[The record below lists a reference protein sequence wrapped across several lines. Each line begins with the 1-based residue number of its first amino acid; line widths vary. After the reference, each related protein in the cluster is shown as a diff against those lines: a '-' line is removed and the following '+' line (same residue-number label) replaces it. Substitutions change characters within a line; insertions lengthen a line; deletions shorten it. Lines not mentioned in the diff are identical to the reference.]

1 MPFPNK
7 RIFYQ
12 PEQLM
17 LGGIPKSLHQKIANL
32 ADQENQ
38 AHKFDSELFNK
49 ESDIRYCLNL
59 GVTIYNLEALIK
71 EIQTYLESIQHNTD
85 YAQFIQKYVQTYIET
100 NGTPDIGENP
110 TALLRT
116 YYQSHMPLTA
126 NQLNPNQISLL
137 AAIASLKTLLPISD
151 LPNDITSINSS
162 LQFLV
167 TCYINLLDKKSTLE
181 KLKSA
186 LKTQI
191 AEVFADQPFI
201 TTTPDIHLHTVEIQ
215 TLANA
220 IKDA

>member
-1 MPFPNK
+1 MHN
-7 RIFYQ
+7 
-12 PEQLM
+12 
-17 LGGIPKSLHQKIANL
+17 GIPPHLHSPIKMLAN
-32 ADQENQ
+32 QEDQ

-59 GVTIYNLEALIK
+59 GVEIYNLEALIQ
-71 EIQTYLESIQHNTD
+71 EIQTYLESIQHNTE
-85 YAQFIQKYVQTYIET
+85 YAKFIQKYVQTYIET

-126 NQLNPNQISLL
+126 NQLNSDQISLL

-167 TCYINLLDKKSTLE
+167 ACYINLLDKKSTLE
-181 KLKSA
+181 KLKST
-186 LKTQI
+186 LQTQI
-191 AEVFADQPFI
+191 AEVFADQAFI
-201 TTTPDIHLHTVEIQ
+201 KTTPDIHLHTVEIQ
-215 TLANA
+215 TLAKA
-220 IKDA
+220 IQDA